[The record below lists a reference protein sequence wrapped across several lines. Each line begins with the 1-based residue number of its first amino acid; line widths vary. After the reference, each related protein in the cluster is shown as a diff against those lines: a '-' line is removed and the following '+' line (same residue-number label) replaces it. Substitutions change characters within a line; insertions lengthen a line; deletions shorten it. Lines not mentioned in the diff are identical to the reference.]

1 MHCLPQ
7 PAVCSTD
14 TNPPHFAI
22 MLLLLQ
28 LSTCR
33 ILVLFLDAFV
43 GPITLHHANVSALTT
58 DACRSVRRSHRTP
71 CIKTSSPFLPETNK
85 RRAPAPESLGSQHA
99 TTDSNPDL
107 SVCSIVTIL
116 SGLPRF
122 IPQNTPSLA
131 PLFEI
136 NRLTQPRASQHV
148 IEVIYE
154 YIGEQKAVFA
164 TTTRW
169 Y

>member
-1 MHCLPQ
+1 MRLSGPSPYITRTSLHWRQMRADP
-7 PAVCSTD
+7 
-14 TNPPHFAI
+14 FADRTE
-22 MLLLLQ
+22 LLA
-28 LSTCR
+28 SKHR
-33 ILVLFLDAFV
+33 VLFYPKPTSAVLQRLNLSAPNTQL
-43 GPITLHHANVSALTT
+43 PI
-58 DACRSVRRSHRTP
+58 RT
-71 CIKTSSPFLPETNK
+71 
-85 RRAPAPESLGSQHA
+85 
-99 TTDSNPDL
+99 PDL

-169 Y
+169 YWRLFTELCVFLRCKVPAKRKSVCVKHGECTVECDN

>member
-1 MHCLPQ
+1 MRADP
-7 PAVCSTD
+7 
-14 TNPPHFAI
+14 FADRTE
-22 MLLLLQ
+22 LLA
-28 LSTCR
+28 SKHR
-33 ILVLFLDAFV
+33 VLFYPKPTSAVLQRLNLSAPNTQL
-43 GPITLHHANVSALTT
+43 PI
-58 DACRSVRRSHRTP
+58 RT
-71 CIKTSSPFLPETNK
+71 
-85 RRAPAPESLGSQHA
+85 
-99 TTDSNPDL
+99 PDL